1 MNRGSS
7 AFNVPRLKY
16 LALRI
21 FALGLVVYV
30 IVVTSS
36 PPTNTNKRL
45 RQQSNKSLQLSAMAA
60 PNLRAGSVLL
70 STAPIPSLLYGTAWK
85 KERTEELV
93 ELAIRTGFR
102 GIDTACQPK
111 HYYEPGVG
119 AAMQKLVQEGVIS
132 RDKIFLQTKFTSLN
146 GQDPNNIPYNK
157 NAPLTEQ
164 VQQSFAK
171 SLENLKTDYLDS
183 LVLHS
188 PMGTLEDTM
197 TVWRV
202 FERLYGEKRV
212 LNLGISNCYELD
224 MLKSIYEAATIKP
237 VFLQNRFYKTS
248 GYDRA
253 IRQFCREH
261 GITYQSFWTLTANP
275 TVVQSSTIT
284 AIANKYG
291 KTNTQVFFRFLQ
303 TQVCSGGNASP
314 PSYCLP

>member
-1 MNRGSS
+1 M
-7 AFNVPRLKY
+7 
-16 LALRI
+16 
-21 FALGLVVYV
+21 
-30 IVVTSS
+30 
-36 PPTNTNKRL
+36 
-45 RQQSNKSLQLSAMAA
+45 
-60 PNLRAGSVLL
+60 
-70 STAPIPSLLYGTAWK
+70 
-85 KERTEELV
+85 
-93 ELAIRTGFR
+93 
-102 GIDTACQPK
+102 
-111 HYYEPGVG
+111 
-119 AAMQKLVQEGVIS
+119 
-132 RDKIFLQTKFTSLN
+132 FLQTKFTSLN

-224 MLKSIYEAATIKP
+224 MLKSIYAEATVKP

-303 TQVCSGGNASP
+303 TQVCCVVLCCDGESVPSILLATLAIQLLTPNPYLIPNPFLTQNLIPNTP
-314 PSYCLP
+314 PCLYPPYPILTTSMILYSITTEHCRTHGHKRSHPYGAR